1 MEVNYLASP
10 AGEWS
15 VCVHTHCEYPH
26 AAGFG
31 LTTCRGLDAKCIN
44 CSRTRD
50 ALMGGGAG
58 RGAVGRQMGRLSNSL
73 RAASREYSKY
83 TQLFWLTAA
92 LKGRHQIEWPQR
104 VAAVATRGKW
114 QKRLP
119 LQLTFY
125 GGG

>member
-1 MEVNYLASP
+1 MHQLQPHKRWADGWK
-10 AGEWS
+10 GE
-15 VCVHTHCEYPH
+15 E
-26 AAGFG
+26 
-31 LTTCRGLDAKCIN
+31 
-44 CSRTRD
+44 
-50 ALMGGGAG
+50 GA
-58 RGAVGRQMGRLSNSL
+58 RGAMGRQMGRLSNSL

-114 QKRLP
+114 QQRRWQDEKRLLLL

>member
-1 MEVNYLASP
+1 MHQLQ
-10 AGEWS
+10 
-15 VCVHTHCEYPH
+15 PH
-26 AAGFG
+26 KRRADGWKG
-31 LTTCRGLDAKCIN
+31 RG
-44 CSRTRD
+44 R
-50 ALMGGGAG
+50 GG

-114 QKRLP
+114 QKRLL